1 MQPDLL
7 DIELANASP
16 SRKERA
22 VTIGLE
28 IAKQYFLKRRGKSC
42 GVSQAN
48 LSQMD
53 LAAVCALA
61 AEMALGGGK

>member
-1 MQPDLL
+1 MHPTLF
-7 DIELANASP
+7 DIDLANASP

-22 VTIGLE
+22 VAIGLE
-28 IAKQYFLKRRGKSC
+28 IAQAYFLKRRGRGC
-42 GVSQAN
+42 GVIQAN

-61 AEMALGGGK
+61 AERALGGK